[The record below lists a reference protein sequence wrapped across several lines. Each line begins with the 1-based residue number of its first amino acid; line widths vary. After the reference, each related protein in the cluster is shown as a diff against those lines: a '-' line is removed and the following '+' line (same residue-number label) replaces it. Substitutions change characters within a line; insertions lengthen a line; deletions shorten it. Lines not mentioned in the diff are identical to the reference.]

1 MDRIA
6 QTFARCKAEG
16 RPAFV
21 SYVCAGDPDAATSKA
36 VLLALA
42 ANGADILEV
51 GVPFSDPLADGLTN
65 QLAAQRALEGG
76 MTYDG
81 LLDIL
86 AATRAGT
93 DKPIVLYCY
102 YNLLFSF
109 GVDEYCRKVKAA
121 GADGLLV
128 LDCPPEEAGELI
140 AASRKHGL
148 ANIFIVA
155 PTTPPA
161 RVALIAQHAGHQL
174 ADIGFIVDDQDI
186 KGHCGAVLLRRRW
199 WLQPA
204 WADRVAVRRQCA
216 G

>member
-1 MDRIA
+1 MDRLA

-21 SYVCAGDPDAATSKA
+21 SYVCAGDPDVETSKA
-36 VLLALA
+36 VLLSLA
-42 ANGADILEV
+42 QNGADVLEV

-81 LLDIL
+81 LLDVL
-86 AATRAGT
+86 RAVRAGT

-109 GVDEYCRKVKAA
+109 GLDGYCAKVREA

-128 LDCPPEEAGELI
+128 HE
-140 AASRKHGL
+140 
-148 ANIFIVA
+148 
-155 PTTPPA
+155 T
-161 RVALIAQHAGHQL
+161 
-174 ADIGFIVDDQDI
+174 AD
-186 KGHCGAVLLRRRW
+186 
-199 WLQPA
+199 
-204 WADRVAVRRQCA
+204 
-216 G
+216 